1 MAKEKP
7 SKSTRE
13 KAASARAE
21 QQAKEKRRERTVRIV
36 GAIGVIVVVALI
48 IGLAVVVPRMSSN
61 NTTPDSLPSPDPNA
75 AVPTDVYNA
84 TGEVPWGVPIGTAAA
99 TAPLL
104 EIWEDFQCP
113 ACGALEEANGAG
125 IQGLAQDGKIR
136 LVWRPTTF
144 LDNNLGNQASA
155 YAVSAWGC
163 AIDAG
168 KNVEFHDIVY
178 ANQPTTEGEGWTQEQ
193 LIQFGEQAGISGAP
207 LDTFKQCVNNNT
219 YLGWA
224 VNSTQAF
231 YDAQIQGTPYGL
243 LNGQPIE
250 AKTLADPAALEQ
262 AIADAAAGGS
272 ASPAPSPSGS

>member
-1 MAKEKP
+1 MAKEKL

-13 KAASARAE
+13 KAAAAREE

-36 GAIGVIVVVALI
+36 GAIGVIVVVAVI
-48 IGLAVVVPRMSSN
+48 IGLAVVVPRMSGSSDGGGA
-61 NTTPDSLPSPDPNA
+61 TPLPSPNPSA
-75 AVPTDVYNA
+75 AVPTGVYDA
-84 TGEVPWGVPIGTAAA
+84 TGEVPWGVPVGTAPA

-104 EIWEDFQCP
+104 ALWEDFQCP
-113 ACGALEEANGAG
+113 ACGSLEEINGAG
-125 IQGLAQDGKIR
+125 LQGLAQDGKVR

-155 YAVSAWGC
+155 FAVSAWGC

-168 KNVEFHDIVY
+168 KTTEYHDTLY
-178 ANQPTTEGEGWTQEQ
+178 SNQPTTEGEGWTQEQ

-207 LDTFKQCVNNNT
+207 LDTFRQCVNDNT

-231 YDAQIQGTPYGL
+231 YDANIQGTPYGT

-250 AKTLADPAALEQ
+250 TKVLADPAALEK
-262 AIADAAAGGS
+262 AIADAVAGV
-272 ASPAPSPSGS
+272 PAPSPSGS

>member
-1 MAKEKP
+1 MAKEKL

-13 KAASARAE
+13 KAAAAREE

-36 GAIGVIVVVALI
+36 GAIGVIVVVVVI
-48 IGLAVVVPRMSSN
+48 IGLAVVVPRMSGSSDGGGA
-61 NTTPDSLPSPDPNA
+61 TPLPSPNPSA
-75 AVPTDVYNA
+75 AVPTGVFDA
-84 TGEVPWGVPIGTAAA
+84 TGEVPWGVPVGTAPA

-104 EIWEDFQCP
+104 AIWEDFQCP
-113 ACGALEEANGAG
+113 ACGALEETNGAA
-125 IQGLAQDGKIR
+125 IQGLAQDGKVR

-155 YAVSAWGC
+155 FAVSAWGC

-168 KNVEFHDIVY
+168 KTTEYHDTLY
-178 ANQPTTEGEGWTQEQ
+178 SNQPTTEGEGWTQEQ

-207 LDTFKQCVNNNT
+207 LDTFRQCVNDNT

-231 YDAQIQGTPYGL
+231 FDANVQGTPYGT

-250 AKTLADPAALEQ
+250 TKVLADPAALEK
-262 AIADAAAGGS
+262 AIADAAAGV
-272 ASPAPSPSGS
+272 PAPSPSGS